1 MNPFHVIVI
10 ILLCAFILLRVKI
23 PPKLHKFVG
32 TGPGIIILLGVI
44 FYLFTES
51 PLLGVL
57 SLIAAYE
64 MVYTPLPLYNRV
76 EDILPN
82 HLDFTPT
89 KQFQPTLE
97 ETVVNDMV
105 PLVQSE
111 TPNHLNFKYSVDNTH
126 NAANVV

>member
-32 TGPGIIILLGVI
+32 TGPGIIILLGII

-51 PLLGVL
+51 PLVGVL

-64 MVYTPLPLYNRV
+64 MVYTPLPIYNNV
-76 EDILPN
+76 DDHLPDQ
-82 HLDFTPT
+82 LEFTPT
-89 KQFQPTLE
+89 KQFKPTLE
-97 ETVVNDMV
+97 ENVVNTMV
-105 PLVQSE
+105 PLVQTP
-111 TPNHLNFKYSVDNTH
+111 TPNHLNFKYLLANNH
-126 NAANVV
+126 NAASLV